1 MANYLRLN
9 EGVTLSQT
17 LTIMSIVF
25 LVLFMLIAV
34 PFYTSYRQKQTMTK
48 LRQVHSLLV
57 QTSLKYTLEN
67 SQIDEYETDLNIE
80 DFVNKYYRPYLPVEY
95 SCDKNQDKCWNQIQY
110 TDLRGRKFS
119 NKIDYS
125 LVLTNRSVIGFG
137 KDKNNLIYLI
147 VDVDG
152 KVGKN
157 RLGRDVFV
165 FYLYNKKTALALCP
179 EVKDSE
185 KYIAEGLHF
194 GAWDKCG
201 VPHDIYTYNDLYSSN
216 VEDGCNKKAPYN
228 PLGLGVGAG
237 CNAIVKHLNW
247 TIDKIYPW

>member
-25 LVLFMLIAV
+25 LVLFVLIAA
-34 PFYTSYRQKQTMTK
+34 PFYTSYKQKQTMTK
-48 LRQVHSLLV
+48 LKQVHSLLV
-57 QTSLKYTLEN
+57 QTSIQYVL
-67 SQIDEYETDLNIE
+67 TDSAPNEDIAIE
-80 DFVNKYYRPYLPVEY
+80 DFVNKYYKPYLPVEF
-95 SCDKNQDKCWNQIQY
+95 SCSGSQDKCWNNIQY
-110 TDLRGRKFS
+110 VDLKNKKYF

-125 LVLTNRSVIGFG
+125 LVLVNRAVIGFG
-137 KDKNNLIYLI
+137 RTKDNLIYAI
-147 VDVDG
+147 IDVDG

-157 RLGRDVFV
+157 KLGRDVFV
-165 FYLYNKKTALALCP
+165 FYMFNRNAAKALCP
-179 EVKDSE
+179 TNAENQ

-201 VPHDIYTYNDLYSSN
+201 IPHDIYTYENLYSTN
-216 VEDGCNKKAPYN
+216 VEDGCNKKSPSN
-228 PLGLGVGAG
+228 PIGLGIGSG
-237 CNAIVKHLNW
+237 CTAIVKHLNW